1 MYSFIF
7 LSLSPV
13 QGSYSDKEDQ
23 PSCCINHPFSLLSL
37 APEIRPRTAHWW
49 GHSMH
54 HRVSCSHLTILY
66 IYDRFFFSEMTEIW
80 LRLLLTTVAC
90 TWFCIT
96 LIPPPPSFGLGIPSS
111 KISSAGS
118 MRSNPS
124 GLTSPPSGSVRTH
137 WILNRVYLCLWGIF
151 TFYI

>member
-1 MYSFIF
+1 MHSFMF
-7 LSLSPV
+7 LSLCPA
-13 QGSYSDKEDQ
+13 QGSCSDKEDQ

-37 APEIRPRTAHWW
+37 APEVRPRTAHWW

-66 IYDRFFFSEMTEIW
+66 IYDRFFFFFQLNDRDWATITPDYRSMHMVLYYSHI
-80 LRLLLTTVAC
+80 C
-90 TWFCIT
+90 FCFF
-96 LIPPPPSFGLGIPSS
+96 PSFALGIPSS

-137 WILNRVYLCLWGIF
+137 W
-151 TFYI
+151 TA